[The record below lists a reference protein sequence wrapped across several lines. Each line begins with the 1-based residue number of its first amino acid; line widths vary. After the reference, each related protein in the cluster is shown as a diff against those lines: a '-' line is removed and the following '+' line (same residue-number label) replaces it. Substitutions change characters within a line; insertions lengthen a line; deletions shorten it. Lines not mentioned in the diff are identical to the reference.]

1 MRERE
6 SRGSDRDFEERPRRR
21 TKQLPELEPGMKR
34 YRIEVG
40 YAHQVSP
47 REIVGAIANEAG
59 IEGKHIGQITI
70 FDDFTTVD
78 LPEGMPKEIYHHL
91 QKTRVKGQPMRISE
105 FDGEIPPQTGRPPR
119 SGARRPEGGRGGRP
133 GFRDRNGDA
142 PPRKRRARSD
152 Y

>member
-1 MRERE
+1 AVHRDLRELHSFPTRR
-6 SRGSDRDFEERPRRR
+6 SSDL
-21 TKQLPELEPGMKR
+21 QLPELEAGMKR

-78 LPEGMPKEIYHHL
+78 LPDGMPKEIDR
-91 QKTRVKGQPMRISE
+91 KSTRLNSSHVKISYAV
-105 FDGEIPPQTGRPPR
+105 F
-119 SGARRPEGGRGGRP
+119 
-133 GFRDRNGDA
+133 
-142 PPRKRRARSD
+142 
-152 Y
+152 